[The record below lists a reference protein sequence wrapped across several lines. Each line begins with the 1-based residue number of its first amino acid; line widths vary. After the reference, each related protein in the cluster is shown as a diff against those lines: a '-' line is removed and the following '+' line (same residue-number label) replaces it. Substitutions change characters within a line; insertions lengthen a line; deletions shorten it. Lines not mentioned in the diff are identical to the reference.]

1 MKKIL
6 ALLLVVILC
15 AVAVVTL
22 CACDFGDDRLEIVF
36 YHTMGAD
43 LQKVLN
49 KYIEKFEELYPGI
62 KVTHTQVGSY
72 NDVRDQ
78 TSKEIQVG
86 RGPNIAYCYSDHV
99 ALYNKALAV
108 ATLDEYIA
116 SAETVA
122 AEKFGN
128 AEEMPIGLTQKQ
140 IDDFIPGYYNEGR
153 TFGDG
158 KMYTMPFS
166 KSTEVMYYNK
176 TFFDAHKDVIA
187 VPTHWWCTDAC
198 PADCKSGLENVLKE
212 IKKIDEKSIPL
223 GYDSESNWF
232 ITMCEQLGTPYT
244 SATGENFLFDD
255 ESNYEFVRKFAG
267 WYADGLMTTQ
277 TINEDYTSGLFK
289 EQDNKKNHSY
299 MSIGSSAGAT
309 KQAPDKVDGEYPFE
323 VGIEPIPQVNPDNPK
338 VIAQGPSVCILEK
351 ANKDE
356 VLASWLFIRYLVT
369 TPMFQIEFSGTGYVP
384 VIQSV
389 KEVDAYKKNLD
400 NANGYANVA
409 YLAQKVCL
417 DQANA
422 YYTSPAF
429 EGSSEARDQV
439 GDLMVKCFR
448 EAWNKKDQGGLTTAY
463 MQQVFAAAINACKY
477 YIGQ

>member
-1 MKKIL
+1 MKKLLSVIL
-6 ALLLVVILC
+6 AVMLVVT
-15 AVAVVTL
+15 AVVAL
-22 CACDFGDDRLEIVF
+22 CACDFGEDKLQITF

-49 KYIEKFEELYPGI
+49 KYIEKFEEIYPGI
-62 KVTHTQVGSY
+62 KINHTQVGGY

-86 RGPNIAYCYSDHV
+86 QGPNIAYCYSDHV

-108 ATLDEYIA
+108 ATLDDYIA
-116 SAETVA
+116 STEMVE

-128 AEEMPIGLTQKQ
+128 AEAMPIGLTQEQ
-140 IDDFIPGYYNEGR
+140 IDDFIPGYYNEGK

-166 KSTEVMYYNK
+166 KSTEVLYYNK
-176 TFFDAHKDVIA
+176 TFFEQHKEKIA
-187 VPTHWWCTDAC
+187 VPTHWWCTESC
-198 PADCKSGLENVLKE
+198 PADCKSGLEKVLRE
-212 IKKIDEKSIPL
+212 IKSIDDGCIPL
-223 GYDSESNWF
+223 GYDSEGNWF

-255 ESNYEFVRKFAG
+255 SRNYEFVKRFAG
-267 WYADGLMTTQ
+267 WYADGLITTQ
-277 TINEDYTSGLFK
+277 TINNDYTSSLFK
-289 EQDNKKNHSY
+289 QTDKGKSHSY

-323 VGIEPIPQVNPDNPK
+323 VGIEPIPQVDPNNPK
-338 VIAQGPSVCILEK
+338 VIAQGPSVCILNK

-356 VLASWLFIRYLVT
+356 VLASWLFIKYLAT

-389 KEVDAYKKNLD
+389 KEVESYASKLNS
-400 NANGYANVA
+400 ANGYANVA

-439 GDLMVKCFR
+439 GDLMVNCFK
-448 EAWNKKDQGGLTTAY
+448 EAMTKKDSGGLTTAF
-463 MQQVFAAAINACKY
+463 MQKAFADAVNECKY